1 MAWGHFSV
9 LLWFRL
15 CLGRE
20 KIGGAKL
27 DVESL
32 KEAEVAVVLVVVVSR
47 LGMLKSGM
55 EKKKRDKS

>member
-1 MAWGHFSV
+1 
-9 LLWFRL
+9 
-15 CLGRE
+15 LGRE

-55 EKKKRDKS
+55 EEKKRDKS